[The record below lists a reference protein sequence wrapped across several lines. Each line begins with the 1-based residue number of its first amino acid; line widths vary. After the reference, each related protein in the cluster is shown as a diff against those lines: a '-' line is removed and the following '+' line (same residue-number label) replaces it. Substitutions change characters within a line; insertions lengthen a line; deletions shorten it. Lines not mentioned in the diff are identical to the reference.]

1 MTDALTN
8 EFASLRD
15 WIGRSESRD
24 DVVTAAPV
32 AALAA
37 TLDLPAARH
46 AEGDPLPPLWHWLY
60 FLPMAPQAQIGPDG
74 HPVRGG
80 FLPPVPLPRRMWAGS
95 RLEFHRPLRIGERIR
110 RQSTIADVQHK
121 RGRTGDLVFVVV
133 RHDIHGGE
141 SLAITEEQQIVY
153 RGAADATARPASAP
167 GGSAGAARVPP
178 TTGAPTP
185 EPRKADWQRV
195 VHPDP
200 VLLFRYSALTFN
212 GHRIHY
218 DRPYAMNQEG
228 YPGLVVHG
236 PLLATL
242 ILDGLHRAHP
252 DVRVARFEFR
262 AQRPL
267 FDIADFV
274 VAGARDEAG
283 FALWAA
289 ETGGAVA
296 VDARAV
302 PA

>member
-1 MTDALTN
+1 
-8 EFASLRD
+8 
-15 WIGRSESRD
+15 
-24 DVVTAAPV
+24 
-32 AALAA
+32 
-37 TLDLPAARH
+37 
-46 AEGDPLPPLWHWLY
+46 LPPLWHWLY
-60 FLPMAPQAQIGPDG
+60 FLPVARQSQIGADG
-74 HPVRGG
+74 HPARGG
-80 FLPPVPLPRRMWAGS
+80 FLPPIALPRRMWAGS
-95 RLEFHRPLRIGERIR
+95 RVDFHRPVTIGERIR
-110 RQSTIADVQHK
+110 RESTIADVQHK

-133 RHDIHGGE
+133 RHEIHGSGT
-141 SLAITEEQQIVY
+141 LAITEEQQIVY
-153 RGAADATARPASAP
+153 RGAVEAPAKPAAAAAP
-167 GGSAGAARVPP
+167 PAAPP
-178 TTGAPTP
+178 
-185 EPRKADWQRV
+185 RNADWQRV

-218 DRPYAMNQEG
+218 DRPYATGEEG

-242 ILDGLHRAHP
+242 VLDAFHAAHP
-252 DVRVARFEFR
+252 AVRVGHFEFR

-267 FDIADFV
+267 FDTADFV

-289 ETGGAVA
+289 DTLGNVA